1 MGIRYR
7 KSMRLGGGVRLN
19 LSKSGLGVSAGFPG
33 FRVSTNSSG
42 RTRRTVSIP
51 GTGISSV
58 ATSGSGSSR
67 QAAGRSGGQARG
79 SRQLSIPA
87 EQGLHLLPKPG
98 WLGGAADKRYYEGV
112 QAFLKADYPTAL
124 TAFTA
129 SLTADPKA
137 VSAHL
142 FVALCLGKV
151 GAPDSDQ
158 IAHLEAVVASS
169 DPVPDHLQQKYLPG
183 NFVSLGL
190 AVNVTE
196 VISGQAPFDSVGAS
210 LMLAELYQA
219 AGRLE
224 DAVGLVQQLHE
235 AEPTNDVIRLS
246 LADLYFADLDH
257 EGVLDAASTATNDS
271 DLGVALLHM
280 RAAAL
285 TDLGHMDG
293 AIKAFGE
300 ALSKTANRD
309 ADLLKVVRY
318 DRSLAFEKAGQ
329 KAKARADL
337 ERIYATDPGYLDVR
351 DRLRSAP

>member
-1 MGIRYR
+1 M
-7 KSMRLGGGVRLN
+7 
-19 LSKSGLGVSAGFPG
+19 
-33 FRVSTNSSG
+33 
-42 RTRRTVSIP
+42 
-51 GTGISSV
+51 
-58 ATSGSGSSR
+58 
-67 QAAGRSGGQARG
+67 
-79 SRQLSIPA
+79 PA

-98 WLGGAADKRYYEGV
+98 WLAGGADKRYYEGV
-112 QAFLKADYPTAL
+112 QAFLKADYPAAL
-124 TAFTA
+124 LAFTA
-129 SLTADPKA
+129 CLATDPKA

-151 GAPDSDQ
+151 DAPDSEQ
-158 IAHLEAVVASS
+158 IAHLEAVVGSS
-169 DPVPDHLQQKYLPG
+169 DPVPDRLQQKYLPDS
-183 NFVSLGL
+183 FVNLHL
-190 AVNVTE
+190 AVKITD
-196 VISGQAPFDSVGAS
+196 VISGQAPFNFIGAS

-235 AEPTNDVIRLS
+235 ADPTNEVIRLS

-257 EGVLDAASTATNDS
+257 EGVVDAASTATNDS

-285 TDLGHMDG
+285 TDLGHLDG
-293 AIKAFGE
+293 AIRTFGE
-300 ALSKTANRD
+300 ALSRTANRD

-318 DRSLAFEKAGQ
+318 DRSLALEKGGQ

-351 DRLRSAP
+351 DRLGSASLRS